1 MTAPLV
7 EAAPLASP
15 HPSGPIGRRTLLGL
29 GLAAV
34 AGVAGPAPAA
44 RAAEVTLGRF
54 AFDVPATIRAQAQ
67 PRAGWQWE
75 GQQLESGAPSIV
87 VLARADLADADP
99 HEVLGLL
106 LASSA
111 GGWLPELSVD
121 PTRDGTTRDGSPA
134 LRQPISFQPAPKIT
148 YQGTLLIT
156 RNRDTAAVLAVI
168 GTARLTAGR
177 TDQIL
182 DSAGWSG

>member
-1 MTAPLV
+1 MNIPDTP
-7 EAAPLASP
+7 E
-15 HPSGPIGRRTLLGL
+15 GRMARRALLGL
-29 GLAAV
+29 GLV
-34 AGVAGPAPAA
+34 ALAGLGPVPAA
-44 RAAEVTLGRF
+44 RAAEVALGRF
-54 AFDVPATIRAQAQ
+54 RFDVPATIRTQEQ

-75 GQQLESGAPSIV
+75 GRQIESGAPSII
-87 VLARADLADADP
+87 VLARADLTAADP

-106 LASSA
+106 LASAA
-111 GGWLPELSVD
+111 GGWLPELSVA

-134 LRQPISFQPAPKIT
+134 LRQPISYQPAQKIT

-156 RNRDTAAVLAVI
+156 RNRDTAAVLTVL

-182 DSAGWSG
+182 DSAGWSR